1 MSVFRKIIEFYKDP
15 EYFGNVQNIAL
26 PIMIQQLMVSGL
38 NILVSLCAMSEEVAK
53 WILGINR
60 YFSRKW
66 INNLT
71 VHVEGLG
78 TGVAEVDGC

>member
-1 MSVFRKIIEFYKDP
+1 
-15 EYFGNVQNIAL
+15 
-26 PIMIQQLMVSGL
+26 
-38 NILVSLCAMSEEVAK
+38 VAK

-71 VHVEGLG
+71 MHVEGLDA
-78 TGVAEVDGC
+78 GVAPLE